1 MRTPGCHVS
10 SEDSQSAPPFI
21 KNKSE
26 QRLHYRLMHRV
37 YDILKDDEWQVRYCR
52 LHGNTT
58 LCAKLGLDSDTY
70 IGTVD
75 GEHQIIYIDFREDV
89 LSTVVHECLHVIIG
103 GRYNASK
110 KAYKAEEAEVSRL
123 EKMMMQYMS
132 RTQATRLHYLIS
144 ERLAPRKST
153 Q

>member
-37 YDILKDDEWQVRYCR
+37 YKILRDDEWQVRYCR
-52 LHGNTT
+52 MNGNVA
-58 LCAKLGLDSDTY
+58 LCAKLGLDSDGY
-70 IGTVD
+70 VGTVD
-75 GEHQIIYIDFREDV
+75 DERQIIYVDFREDV
-89 LSTVVHECLHVIIG
+89 LSTVVHECLHIIIG
-103 GRYNASK
+103 DRYDASK
-110 KAYKAEEAEVSRL
+110 KAYKAEEAEVQRL

-144 ERLAPRKST
+144 DRLAPRKRE